1 MFVTVGYGW
10 AKPGRLARRNTG
22 RRRGPGLRV
31 PRTPLFLRTTFPS
44 RGVEIPARLSPDA
57 TFKSDMK
64 THTNVIRSA
73 RSAGF
78 TLLEMVIVLGII
90 AMILGGARPDHLP
103 YGYMI
108 LGGAIFA
115 MKGIGDAAKLKQVD
129 ADFKSLES
137 ALAMYKLNAGMF
149 PTTQQ
154 GLKAL
159 VEKPTTSPQPRRYQ
173 SIMKSVP
180 LDPWSAEYIYR
191 FPGKKRAN
199 DFEIISKGPDGQE
212 NTGDDL
218 SSQDD

>member
-1 MFVTVGYGW
+1 
-10 AKPGRLARRNTG
+10 
-22 RRRGPGLRV
+22 
-31 PRTPLFLRTTFPS
+31 
-44 RGVEIPARLSPDA
+44 
-57 TFKSDMK
+57 MK

-90 AMILGGARPDHLP
+90 AMILGGA
-103 YGYMI
+103 
-108 LGGAIFA
+108 IFA
-115 MKGIGDAAKLKQVD
+115 MKGIGNAAKLKQVD